1 MSINRQMRH
10 TKRNRCPVCGGADE
24 DTRGKEKR
32 CHGWTTDDGD
42 WCHCSR
48 EELAGSIDAGPDG
61 CFAHRMHGPCR
72 CGMTHGEAKSGAT
85 MRDDIE
91 AMYDYKDERGTLLF
105 QVVRKSGKRFLQR
118 RPDGDGWIWQTSGIR
133 RVLFRL
139 PELTADTTKPV
150 YIVEGER
157 DVETLERAGYL
168 ATTNPGGAGKWHFVA
183 EMARQTLAGRDVVV
197 IADADGPG
205 REHAKAVADSL
216 TGHASSV
223 RVVEPVSAKDVTDYL
238 EAGGNLDEL
247 LYQPPKPSPAQE
259 LAPELPFDDIWTKE
273 PDVSLVIPGL
283 GICPGPA
290 HLVTGSWYTG
300 KTLFLMAMGFAVA
313 SGRPLF
319 GLHFV
324 KKGRWTHFDHE
335 MGRRGAKRY
344 MQRVQAGLGIPAEEM
359 RGNIS
364 LRVLPRLNLCTAN
377 AVEMYCELLAG
388 SAICTI
394 DPLRAAAP
402 GQDENSS
409 EFRRWI
415 DMLNVVSDR
424 TGCAICVLHH
434 GGKPVEGAQR
444 RNTGRGTSA
453 IDDAVQSKFVLT
465 AEEKGAPISVSH
477 EKSRELSETIPDFW
491 LQVVNEPDAVRL
503 VHRCEEEMASHLE
516 GAKAAKEM
524 ARIDRAKEAV
534 RAAFMRF
541 AGTLPG
547 PRDNVV
553 KVAGGDRTFVQRAI
567 SEMLASGEIVR
578 SGQRGEVSFGLVV

>member
-388 SAICTI
+388 SASG
-394 DPLRAAAP
+394 RA
-402 GQDENSS
+402 
-409 EFRRWI
+409 R
-415 DMLNVVSDR
+415 
-424 TGCAICVLHH
+424 
-434 GGKPVEGAQR
+434 
-444 RNTGRGTSA
+444 
-453 IDDAVQSKFVLT
+453 
-465 AEEKGAPISVSH
+465 
-477 EKSRELSETIPDFW
+477 
-491 LQVVNEPDAVRL
+491 
-503 VHRCEEEMASHLE
+503 
-516 GAKAAKEM
+516 
-524 ARIDRAKEAV
+524 AR
-534 RAAFMRF
+534 
-541 AGTLPG
+541 
-547 PRDNVV
+547 
-553 KVAGGDRTFVQRAI
+553 
-567 SEMLASGEIVR
+567 
-578 SGQRGEVSFGLVV
+578 